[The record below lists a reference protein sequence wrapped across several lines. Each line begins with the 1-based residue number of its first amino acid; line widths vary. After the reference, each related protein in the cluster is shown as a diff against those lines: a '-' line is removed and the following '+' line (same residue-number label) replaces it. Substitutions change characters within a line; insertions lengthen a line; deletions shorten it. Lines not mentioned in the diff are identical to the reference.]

1 MRNLPLVYR
10 ASGKF
15 WVNNHAHILKVKP
28 GCSDGY
34 VAYLLEAGDYN
45 VYITGSAQP
54 KLSQFNLMR
63 FPIVIPDF
71 KEQVQIEKY
80 LDKWCLQI
88 DTLIA
93 EKEDFLI
100 DLESYKKSLI
110 YEVVTGKRRM

>member
-1 MRNLPLVYR
+1 
-10 ASGKF
+10 
-15 WVNNHAHILKVKP
+15 
-28 GCSDGY
+28 
-34 VAYLLEAGDYN
+34 
-45 VYITGSAQP
+45 
-54 KLSQFNLMR
+54 MR